1 MRFHPL
7 DDLGLESVREAIAVH
22 IVRPAVKFQ
31 LGVLAELLGSIQRD
45 RRAKSFSHGFYGGRT
60 TLLRPAKQELF
71 VAIHT
76 ANLTLDRDA
85 SQRHR
90 KCAVLRGIGRKLVND
105 QRKAAPAGQLPG
117 RREAAALGCWH
128 QRLGRRVS
136 SLI

>member
-31 LGVLAELLGSIQRD
+31 LGVLAELLGSIQQD
-45 RRAKSFSHGFYGGRT
+45 RRAKSRT

-128 QRLGRRVS
+128 QRLGVE
-136 SLI
+136 

>member
-1 MRFHPL
+1 VALGIGLLIGAERERRKGEGPL
-7 DDLGLESVREAIAVH
+7 RSTAGIR
-22 IVRPAVKFQ
+22 
-31 LGVLAELLGSIQRD
+31 GIQQD
-45 RRAKSFSHGFYGGRT
+45 RRAKSFSHGFSDGRT
-60 TLLRPAKQELF
+60 TLLRPAEQELF

-117 RREAAALGCWH
+117 RLEAAALGCWH
-128 QRLGRRVS
+128 QRLGRKVS